1 MNPLP
6 VNTWELN
13 KAIKNTDILAA
24 ISSGFDTEISPTTTS
39 TLQFYDDFDA
49 HLWKAGYLLYQ
60 VNKQKFQL
68 IDESGCI
75 DETKAANDTRFWW
88 EFSESQV
95 KTKLQKLIGLRAV
108 LPIASLSLL
117 ETDFSLRN
125 SDQKIVVRGRL
136 TQSTANGK
144 ITCYFTLQALR
155 GYANYYT
162 SAVELLRPCVKTKIN
177 NFGLRFLLMGQA
189 IQALEPKQ
197 RSLLPPLTSDM
208 KTEPAVRAMA
218 VAILDQ
224 ARFHVGGVIADTD
237 TEFLHQFRVNIRKLR
252 ALVSLLKKAFSVA
265 IIDTLKPTLS
275 SIASKTN
282 KVRDLDVF
290 ILAQGHYRA
299 MLPTDFGNGLNEL
312 YSLIKK
318 QREKEKDKLARYLS
332 SNDYKKDITI
342 CTAEL
347 SQSSAYQTPMA
358 SAPVLQVVKKLL
370 LKRYHK
376 MLAMSTTI
384 DSQSTD
390 EKIHE
395 LRIEFKKLR
404 YLIEFFVDLLPKR
417 RTGKIA
423 SKIKKIQT
431 VLGNYNDYCIQLK
444 FLNNYIDDTRVE
456 MSKALSGLI
465 AIVHQ
470 KKLEER
476 PKVEE
481 AVGDFFTENMTIEFD
496 LVFKA
501 AKTGDSK

>member
-13 KAIKNTDILAA
+13 EAVKNIEIITA
-24 ISSGFDTEISPTTTS
+24 ISSEFDAEANPTTTS

-49 HLWKAGYLLYQ
+49 HLWRAGYLLYQ
-60 VNKQKFQL
+60 MDKQKFQL
-68 IDESGCI
+68 IDHSGCI
-75 DETKAANDTRFWW
+75 DEVRTAGDVRFWW

-95 KTKLQKLIGLRAV
+95 KDKLQKLIGLRAV
-108 LPIASLSLL
+108 LPIASLNLF

-125 SDQKIVVRGRL
+125 GNQKIVVKGRL
-136 TQSTANGK
+136 TQSTVGGK
-144 ITCYFTLQALR
+144 IACYLTLQALR
-155 GYANYYT
+155 GYAKYYT
-162 SAVELLRPCVKTKIN
+162 SAVQLLRPFIKAKVN
-177 NFGLRFLLMGQA
+177 DFGLRFLLMGQG

-197 RSLLPPLTSDM
+197 SILPSLTEDM
-208 KTEPAVRAMA
+208 QTEPAVRAMA
-218 VAILDQ
+218 IAMLNQ
-224 ARFHVGGVIADTD
+224 ARLHVGGVIADID

-252 ALVSLLKKAFSVA
+252 SLISLLKKVLPATL
-265 IIDTLKPTLS
+265 IDTLRPRLS

-282 KVRDLDVF
+282 KLRDLDVF
-290 ILAQGHYRA
+290 ILAQDNYRA
-299 MLPTDFGNGLNEL
+299 MLPANFESGLTEL

-318 QREKEKDKLARYLS
+318 QRKQEKNKVARYLS
-332 SNDYKKDITI
+332 SNNYRTDLAV
-342 CTAEL
+342 CTTEL
-347 SQSSAYQTPMA
+347 SQHSAYQAPMA
-358 SAPVLQVVKKLL
+358 SASVLQVVKKLL

-376 MLAMSTTI
+376 MLVMSTAI
-384 DSQSTD
+384 DSQSAD

-423 SKIKKIQT
+423 GKIKKIQT
-431 VLGNYNDYCIQLK
+431 ILGNYNDYCIQIE
-444 FLNNYIDDTRVE
+444 FLSSYVDDTRVE

-465 AIVHQ
+465 AILHQ

-476 PKVEE
+476 PKVEN
-481 AVGDFFTENMTIEFD
+481 ALASFFTENMTIEFD
-496 LVFKA
+496 LVFEA